1 MWDDEGLVNNFEV
14 HSGKIEVCLNQ
25 PDIGAYGNIV
35 VKLLENLERHKVYE
49 IFVDNWYRDS
59 FSMDLNERWYF
70 VIGIIRANRL
80 TNCKFLTESELKKS
94 GRGSYEV
101 KKATLNGIDVLAIK
115 WMDNRLATMLT
126 SNDSI

>member
-1 MWDDEGLVNNFEV
+1 MR
-14 HSGKIEVCLNQ
+14 S
-25 PDIGAYGNIV
+25 
-35 VKLLENLERHKVYE
+35 LLIIDTGIPLAWTLMKDG
-49 IFVDNWYRDS
+49 ILLF
-59 FSMDLNERWYF
+59 
-70 VIGIIRANRL
+70 GIIRANRL